1 MATQPVPPDM
11 SCVRR
16 VLIVKLSAIGDVVH
30 ALPVSAALGE
40 AFPHLEIT
48 WVVEESAA
56 PIVQGNPY
64 LKEVIILPNRMKKR
78 VSAATIPLFL
88 ALRHNLRERKF
99 DIALDLQGLSKSAL
113 IAWASGAKY
122 RFGYDWMRELAPL
135 LVRRIPRRPESIHI
149 VDQFLDVA
157 RFLGAPV
164 REVKFPLYIPAE
176 EEAHARVLLQEVG
189 IDPGQP
195 YMVINPSEGG
205 GGYKSWGV
213 DRLAALLNYL
223 GKSGERLPTVLVGSE
238 ADLPMSEAIVSRVS
252 PPPSSLV
259 GRTNLK
265 QLAAILRGA
274 ALHLCGDTG
283 SAHIAAALGTPV
295 VSIFGRTNPARLAPY
310 GQADLA
316 LHHRE
321 CCQELCRRYHETAP
335 INAKQKCLAPPPRCI
350 EAVTVG
356 EVAEAMRRALAR
368 SVKTAQVS
376 PID

>member
-1 MATQPVPPDM
+1 MATRPVPPDM
-11 SCVRR
+11 SRVRR

-30 ALPVSAALGE
+30 ALPVSAALGD

-48 WVVEESAA
+48 WIVEESAA
-56 PIVQGNPY
+56 PMVQSNPY

-78 VSAATIPLFL
+78 LSPATLPLFL
-88 ALRHNLRERKF
+88 ALRRDLRSRRF

-113 IAWASGAKY
+113 IAWASGAPY
-122 RFGYDWMRELAPL
+122 RFGYDWLREFAPL
-135 LVRRIPRRPESIHI
+135 LVKRIPRRPESVHI

-164 REVKFPLYIPAE
+164 KEVKFPLHILEE
-176 EEAHARVLLQEVG
+176 EEASARALLREVG
-189 IDPGQP
+189 IDMNRP

-205 GGYKSWGV
+205 GGHKSWGAE
-213 DRLAALLNYL
+213 RLAALLHYL
-223 GKSGERLPTVLVGSE
+223 EKSGERLPTVLVGSG
-238 ADLPMSEAIVSRVS
+238 ADLPIAEAIVSQVS

-265 QLAAILRGA
+265 QLAAILQGA

-283 SAHIAAALGTPV
+283 SAHIAAAFGTPV

-321 CCQELCRRYHETAP
+321 CCKEICRRFHETAP
-335 INAKQKCLAPPPRCI
+335 LNSKQKCLAPPPRCI
-350 EAVTVG
+350 EAVTVP
-356 EVAEAMRRALAR
+356 EVAEALRRALAR
-368 SVKTAQVS
+368 RSETVQVS
-376 PID
+376 SVD